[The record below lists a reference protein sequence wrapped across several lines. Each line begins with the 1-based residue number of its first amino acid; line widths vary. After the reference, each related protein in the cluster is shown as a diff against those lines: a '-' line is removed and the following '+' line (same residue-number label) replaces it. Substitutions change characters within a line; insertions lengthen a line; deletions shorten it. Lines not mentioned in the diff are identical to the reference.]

1 MLVCVCVCVCVC
13 VWLVTT
19 LNKNAYV
26 WLKIMYYNCWGT
38 FFNEFV
44 DACTHAWEQARK
56 GSVCVCKM
64 RWWRGKRPF
73 PTGFVQADW
82 VKEWIQYCWW
92 RLDTLCMYA
101 CDVNDLKKT
110 CIQLLTPSLPWC
122 HWKMTNKSAKFE
134 TFKLL
139 SSFSHWRVKG
149 VSSKRAALQADVSYD
164 PKIYCVQACLCIFQP
179 GNFTGW
185 GSDGVSNCN
194 SYNENLYWLGM
205 LQWHFLFK
213 LCNSNMITS
222 TLQSL
227 SQSAFPFSLFK
238 LWW

>member
-1 MLVCVCVCVCVC
+1 MCLQNALMEGKKAISYSICTS
-13 VWLVTT
+13 WLS
-19 LNKNAYV
+19 
-26 WLKIMYYNCWGT
+26 
-38 FFNEFV
+38 
-44 DACTHAWEQARK
+44 K
-56 GSVCVCKM
+56 GMNTILLMASGHSVCVCL
-64 RWWRGKRPF
+64 WC
-73 PTGFVQADW
+73 
-82 VKEWIQYCWW
+82 EW
-92 RLDTLCMYA
+92 LK
-101 CDVNDLKKT
+101 KKT

-139 SSFSHWRVKG
+139 SSFSHWHVKG
-149 VSSKRAALQADVSYD
+149 FSSKRAALQADVSYD

-222 TLQSL
+222 VSIS
-227 SQSAFPFSLFK
+227 SQPL
-238 LWW
+238 